1 MRLYERAFLLVYTLL
16 FTAVTFIM
24 ILIALGWA
32 QPLDMIIRLAEA
44 PYGRVMFGIVSF
56 LLFVIGIRLLLLSL
70 NRHSDQQTTVRE
82 TPHGKVK
89 VSLIAIENLVKKTVR
104 QIKGVKDV
112 KAIVRVVEGK
122 GVQVQIR
129 IVIVPEIHVPN
140 LSADIQQSVKEYIH
154 DIVGI
159 EVTDVL
165 IVVENI
171 TIEGRSKID

>member
-32 QPLDMIIRLAEA
+32 QPLDLIIRSAEA
-44 PYGRVMFGIVSF
+44 PYGRVMFGMISF
-56 LLFVIGIRLLLLSL
+56 LLFAIGIRLLLLSL

-89 VSLIAIENLVKKTVR
+89 VSLVAIENLVKKTVR
-104 QIKGVKDV
+104 QTKGVKDV
-112 KAIVRVVEGK
+112 KAIVRAVEGK

-129 IVIVPEIHVPN
+129 IVIVPEIHVPD
-140 LSADIQQSVKEYIH
+140 LSASIQQSVKEYIL
-154 DIVGI
+154 DVVGI
-159 EVTDVL
+159 EVTDVS

-171 TIEGRSKID
+171 TSEGRSKID